1 MVNEE
6 LVRRYFKGADPLK
19 QRVSVEE
26 IIPGLPQLGPAV
38 EWQIVGVF
46 HNIRYSFRDDYP
58 EIVVP
63 FAQSLSPD
71 ANIGV
76 RTSEDPAAMTKTI
89 AAAVHSVD
97 PEIAL
102 AHPRTMDQI
111 KVENLSEDRFTMV
124 LFASFAGVAV
134 LLAAVGIYGVMAFA
148 VSQRTKEIG
157 VRIALGASRGNVTGL
172 IVREG
177 SLLAL
182 IGLVVG
188 FGGAFLVGHAMQS
201 ILHGVKA
208 LDFMVFSVIAGILFV
223 TALLASYLPAR
234 RAAAIDP
241 VIALRA
247 E

>member
-1 MVNEE
+1 
-6 LVRRYFKGADPLK
+6 
-19 QRVSVEE
+19 
-26 IIPGLPQLGPAV
+26 
-38 EWQIVGVF
+38 
-46 HNIRYSFRDDYP
+46 
-58 EIVVP
+58 
-63 FAQSLSPD
+63 
-71 ANIGV
+71 
-76 RTSEDPAAMTKTI
+76 MTKTI

-134 LLAAVGIYGVMAFA
+134 LLAAVGIYGVMAFT

-157 VRIALGASRGNVTGL
+157 VRIALGASKGNVTGL

-182 IGLVVG
+182 IGLAVG
-188 FGGAFLVGHAMQS
+188 FGGAFFVGHAMQGA
-201 ILHGVKA
+201 LYGVKA
-208 LDFMVFSVIAGILFV
+208 LDLMVFSVIAGILFV